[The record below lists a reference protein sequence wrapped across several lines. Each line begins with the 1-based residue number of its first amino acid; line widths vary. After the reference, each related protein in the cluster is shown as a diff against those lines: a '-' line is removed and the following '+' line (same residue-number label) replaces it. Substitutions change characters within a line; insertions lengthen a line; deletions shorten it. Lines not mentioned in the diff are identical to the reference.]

1 MLQEGDVAVIRSGD
15 EYHPYYL
22 LKLNCNPFETT
33 GTMDDYRQE
42 FPSNH
47 RVIQGHYLECFR
59 EVKEGD
65 IYFVEMKYTA
75 IISSLCV
82 NGVCPDFVTTMKRKV
97 MEETMFLVDSDL
109 HQALCEL
116 SREE

>member
-1 MLQEGDVAVIRSGD
+1 MD
-15 EYHPYYL
+15 
-22 LKLNCNPFETT
+22 KNFETT
-33 GTMDDYRQE
+33 GTMEDDYRHE

-75 IISSLCV
+75 IIFSLCV
-82 NGVCPDFVTTMKRKV
+82 IGVCPDLDVTTMKRKG